1 MLTGTLKSLPY
12 RLVWTM
18 STSKAFTLILSTVI
32 IAIIVVGLINFDLIL
47 ELWVKAVIATLLIG
61 VLITLARLLFT
72 GK

>member
-1 MLTGTLKSLPY
+1 
-12 RLVWTM
+12 M